1 VIVECPNISFSLC
14 NLSLRNNRV
23 SQLPSI
29 SIKRKGTT
37 ETKATCFGS
46 VLVKKMNRE
55 NKLLFV
61 YNPRSGKGQIKNKL
75 SEILNIFAGAGYE
88 ITVRPTQCEKDAY
101 ETIKNTGAN
110 YGMIVSSGGD
120 GTLNESFHGIMEFPL
135 EERPFF
141 GYIPT
146 GSTNDFASTLS
157 ISKNPVTAAKGIV
170 KGKKFWCDVGKAST
184 GYFAYVAAFGAFTN
198 VAYDTPQET
207 KNALGHIAYIL
218 EGLKSLANLESYRV
232 KVQYVDED
240 GKIREFEDEFIYGMI
255 SNTESVGGM
264 NLLKKSEIDL
274 QDGMFEALLV
284 RNPENPIELQQTIN
298 ALVTKDFSSDRF
310 YFFRTNTVEF
320 QGESEISWTLD
331 GEYGGTLKEMKIE
344 NIAKAICMRYKPIRR
359 RILLSKDEF
368 ED

>member
-1 VIVECPNISFSLC
+1 MECPNISFSLC

-240 GKIREFEDEFIYGMI
+240 RKIREFEDEFIYGMI

-320 QGESEISWTLD
+320 QGKSEISWTLD

>member
-1 VIVECPNISFSLC
+1 VECPNISFSLC

>member
-1 VIVECPNISFSLC
+1 MIVECPNISFSLC

-120 GTLNESFHGIMEFPL
+120 GTLNESFHRIMEFPL

>member
-1 VIVECPNISFSLC
+1 MECPNISFSLC

>member
-1 VIVECPNISFSLC
+1 MECPNISFSLC

-218 EGLKSLANLESYRV
+218 EGLKSLANLESYWV

>member
-1 VIVECPNISFSLC
+1 
-14 NLSLRNNRV
+14 
-23 SQLPSI
+23 
-29 SIKRKGTT
+29 
-37 ETKATCFGS
+37 
-46 VLVKKMNRE
+46 MNRE

-88 ITVRPTQCEKDAY
+88 ITVRPTQCTKDAY
-101 ETIKNTGAN
+101 ETIRTTGVN
-110 YGMIVSSGGD
+110 YGIIVSSGGD
-120 GTLNESFHGIMEFPL
+120 GTLNESFQGIMELPL
-135 EERPFF
+135 EKRPYF

-198 VAYDTPQET
+198 VAYATPQET
-207 KNALGHIAYIL
+207 KNALGHLAYIL
-218 EGLKSLANLESYRV
+218 EGLKSLTTLESYPVR
-232 KVQYVDED
+232 VQYVDEF
-240 GKIREFEDEFIYGMI
+240 GEKKQFEDEFIYGMI

-310 YFFRTNTVEF
+310 YFFRTNAVQFE
-320 QGESEISWTLD
+320 GESDISWTLD
-331 GEYGGTLKEMKIE
+331 GEYGGTVKSMQID
-344 NIAKAICMRYKPIRR
+344 NIAKAICMRYHPIRR
-359 RILLSKDEF
+359 SILLNKDEF
-368 ED
+368 EE

>member
-1 VIVECPNISFSLC
+1 
-14 NLSLRNNRV
+14 
-23 SQLPSI
+23 
-29 SIKRKGTT
+29 
-37 ETKATCFGS
+37 
-46 VLVKKMNRE
+46 
-55 NKLLFV
+55 
-61 YNPRSGKGQIKNKL
+61 
-75 SEILNIFAGAGYE
+75 
-88 ITVRPTQCEKDAY
+88 
-101 ETIKNTGAN
+101 
-110 YGMIVSSGGD
+110 
-120 GTLNESFHGIMEFPL
+120 FPL

>member
-1 VIVECPNISFSLC
+1 MECPNISFSLC

-141 GYIPT
+141 FYIPT